1 VTYNECLDYLYS
13 QLPMYHRVGPAALKF
28 SLDNIR
34 AITERLGHPETRF
47 PSIHIAGT
55 NGKGSCSH
63 MLAAV
68 LQSARY
74 TTGLYTSPHIK
85 DFRERIKINGQP
97 IGRNEVVAFVSDHR
111 SWLDH
116 TKPSFFELTVAL
128 AFLHFALNKVD
139 IAVIEVGLGGRL
151 DSTNIIVPLL
161 SVITNIGND
170 HNALLGN
177 TLELIAGEKAGI
189 IKPGVPVIIGER
201 HPETDQ
207 VFIGKALEQRSAIHF
222 AQDSY
227 RIEVKS
233 TMPLVVD
240 AVKNG
245 EVQWPSLAIQLSGPY
260 QVKNVLPVL
269 KAIEIIH
276 GQGFPVDPSSVREG
290 LARVIDLTGIK
301 GRWQVLGENPVIICD
316 TGHNRPAMEYILA
329 ELERIKRNKLHLV
342 LGFVNDKDIRS
353 MLEIMPADA
362 FYYFCAANVPRSLD
376 AHQLS
381 ELAQEYGINGTV
393 VPDPNRALETARA
406 AASADDIIFV
416 GGSTFVVAE
425 LKQLN

>member
-1 VTYNECLDYLYS
+1 MTYNECLDYLYS

>member
-245 EVQWPSLAIQLSGPY
+245 EVQWQSLAIQLSGPY